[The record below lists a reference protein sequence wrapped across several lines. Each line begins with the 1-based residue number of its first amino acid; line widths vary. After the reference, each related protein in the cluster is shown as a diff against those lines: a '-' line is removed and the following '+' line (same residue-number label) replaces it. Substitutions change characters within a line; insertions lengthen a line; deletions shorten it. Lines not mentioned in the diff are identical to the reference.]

1 MKNTTTV
8 CVKKKVKEEAQQVL
22 SQQGISLA
30 FAIDF
35 VLRGIARGA
44 LEFTPVSFGEDG
56 EAKSYEL
63 FNYNQQAMMDSDLIE
78 GFYNMIMD
86 TEPSE
91 FLS

>member
-8 CVKKKVKEEAQQVL
+8 CVKKKVKEEAQQIL
-22 SQQGISLA
+22 SQQGISLS
-30 FAIDF
+30 FAIDS
-35 VLRGIARGA
+35 VLRGIARGT
-44 LEFTPVSFGEDG
+44 LEFMPVSFGEDG

-78 GFYNMIMD
+78 GFYNMVMD
-86 TEPSE
+86 AEPSG

>member
-78 GFYNMIMD
+78 GFYNMV